1 MSQEQPPQLLPTT
14 AIERDN
20 SLRATTEAW
29 FEYPV
34 RVQPHHTD
42 YAGAVWHGTYLTWME
57 AARVE
62 YLRSLGM
69 DFSDF
74 VKLGYDLPVV
84 ELSLRYH
91 QALRLGEDA
100 VFKTRMDKIAGV
112 RLHWHYRLES
122 LDASQLYLTGQV
134 TLVPVDI
141 EKGRILR
148 ELPPAIRESFQ
159 KLASL

>member
-1 MSQEQPPQLLPTT
+1 
-14 AIERDN
+14 
-20 SLRATTEAW
+20 
-29 FEYPV
+29 
-34 RVQPHHTD
+34 
-42 YAGAVWHGTYLTWME
+42 ME

-91 QALRLGEDA
+91 RALRLGEEA
-100 VFKTRMDKIAGV
+100 VVKTRMDKIAGV
-112 RLHWHYRLES
+112 RLQWHYRLES
-122 LDASQLYLTGQV
+122 PDASQLYITGQV
-134 TLVPVDI
+134 TLVAVDI

-148 ELPPAIRESFQ
+148 ELPPAVRETFQ
-159 KLASL
+159 KLMQL

>member
-1 MSQEQPPQLLPTT
+1 MSQEHPQLPPTT
-14 AIERDN
+14 AIERDT

-42 YAGAVWHGTYLTWME
+42 YSGAVWHGTYLTWME

-62 YLRSLGM
+62 YLRLLGM
-69 DFSDF
+69 DFTDF

-91 QALRLGEDA
+91 RALRLGEEA
-100 VFKTRMDKIAGV
+100 VVKTRMDKIAGV
-112 RLHWHYRLES
+112 RLQWNYRLES

-134 TLVPVDI
+134 TLVAVDI

-148 ELPPAIRESFQ
+148 ELPPVVRETFQ
-159 KLASL
+159 KLAQL